1 MSDQIKRIFVY
12 GTLLQGEPRSSI
24 LHDSDLLGSLDIPGE
39 LYTTDMGYPAASFK
53 DNPNHH
59 VSGELYELSG
69 DNITDKIMM
78 LDKIEGID
86 DGLFKRKVLKINGRS
101 ILTYEAGE
109 SLDSFLNNKCKIK
122 SGNWRLH
129 GSVAKRDPVKFAL
142 AFEKYSAKTYADFS
156 AKETLGS
163 IHVRGVTPTL
173 VTAPHACAHVR
184 MNKLK
189 SQETFTGSLA
199 VIIHS
204 ITESH
209 ALYTHRASEIDPNFY
224 DESPFKKQIARIV
237 KQFGIRFVL
246 DIHGTS
252 TAKSGDVFPGVG
264 FDKEFLLGNESLLDK
279 LVEGSDRFGIR
290 LGSSNIFPASRQMT
304 VTKFVAKKLGIPGM
318 QIEISEELRTPDKF
332 PKRFDNLVRFLA
344 DFLSGVGT
352 KVNCPKYPVLPFC

>member
-1 MSDQIKRIFVY
+1 MSNEIKRLFVY

-24 LHDSDLLGSLDIPGE
+24 LHDSDLLGSFDIPGE
-39 LYTTDMGYPAASFK
+39 LYTTDLGYPAASFK

-59 VSGELYELSG
+59 VAGELYELSG
-69 DNITDKIMM
+69 DNITDKFTM
-78 LDKIEGID
+78 LDKLEGIA
-86 DGLFKRKVLKINGRS
+86 DGLFNRKALIVNDRS
-101 ILTYEAGE
+101 FFAYEAGK
-109 SLDSFLNNKCKIK
+109 SLDRFLNNKCKIK

-129 GSVAKRDPVKFAL
+129 GSVAKRNSIKFAL
-142 AFEKYSAKTYADFS
+142 AFEKYSARSYRDFS
-156 AKETLGS
+156 IKDTSGS
-163 IHVRGVTPTL
+163 IHLRGVAPTL

-204 ITESH
+204 IAESH
-209 ALYTHRASEIDPNFY
+209 AMYTHRASEIDPNFY
-224 DESPFKKQIARIV
+224 DESPFKKQIASIV

-264 FDKEFLLGNESLLDK
+264 FDKEFLLGNESVLDK
-279 LVEGSDRFGIR
+279 LAEGSERFGIR
-290 LGSSNIFPASRQMT
+290 LGSSKIFPASRQMT
-304 VTKFVAKKLGIPGM
+304 VTKFVARKLGVPSM
-318 QIEISEELRTPDKF
+318 QVEISEELRAPDKF

-344 DFLSGVGT
+344 DFLSHVEISR
-352 KVNCPKYPVLPFC
+352 

>member
-1 MSDQIKRIFVY
+1 LERHLSNEIKRLFVY
-12 GTLLQGEPRSSI
+12 GTFLQGEPRNTL

-53 DNPNHH
+53 DNGNHH
-59 VSGELYELSG
+59 VSGELYELSRG
-69 DNITDKIMM
+69 NLTDKITM
-78 LDKIEGID
+78 LDKIEGVD
-86 DGLFKRKVLKINGRS
+86 DGLFKRRVLKINDRS
-101 ILTYEAGE
+101 MFAYEAGE
-109 SLDSFLNNKCKIK
+109 SLYSFLNNKCKIK

-129 GSVAKRDPVKFAL
+129 GSVAKRDPIRFAI
-142 AFEKYSAKTYADFS
+142 AFESYSARSYVDFS
-156 AKETLGS
+156 VKETLGS

-184 MNKLK
+184 MNRLK
-189 SQETFTGSLA
+189 SQETFTGPLA

-209 ALYTHRASEIDPNFY
+209 ALYAHRASQIDPNFY

-252 TAKSGDVFPGVG
+252 TAKTGDLFPGVG
-264 FDKEFLLGNESLLDK
+264 LDKEFLLGNESLFDR
-279 LVEGSDRFGIR
+279 LVDGSDRFGIR
-290 LGSSNIFPASRQMT
+290 LGSSRVFSASRQMT
-304 VTKFVAKKLGIPGM
+304 VTKFVARKLGIPGM
-318 QIEISEELRTPDKF
+318 QIEISQELRTPEKF

-344 DFLSGVGT
+344 DFLSG
-352 KVNCPKYPVLPFC
+352 LEIPF